1 MQHSPRWGL
10 LGEDGRMRVD
20 RLGTV
25 GTVDRK
31 VDKACE

>member
-20 RLGTV
+20 KLDTEGE
-25 GTVDRK
+25 VDRN
-31 VDKACE
+31 VDKAYK